1 MLSNNTESRLREI
14 IARAALV
21 TPESIGPDDD
31 LSRAGVDSLSMLRA
45 IAEVEATFNVEIPD
59 ERFVCIRTLRTLV
72 GAVEARLLA
81 DAA

>member
-1 MLSNNTESRLREI
+1 MLSHDVEFRLREI
-14 IARAALV
+14 VARAALV

-45 IAEVEATFNVEIPD
+45 IAEAEATFGVEIPD
-59 ERFVCIRTLRTLV
+59 ERFVCIRTLRMLV
-72 GAVEARLLA
+72 AAVEARLLA

>member
-1 MLSNNTESRLREI
+1 MLSNNIESRLREI
-14 IARAALV
+14 ISRAALV
-21 TPESIGPDDD
+21 TPNSIGPDDE

-45 IAEVEATFNVEIPD
+45 IAEVEATFGVEIPD

-72 GAVEARLLA
+72 AAVEARLLA